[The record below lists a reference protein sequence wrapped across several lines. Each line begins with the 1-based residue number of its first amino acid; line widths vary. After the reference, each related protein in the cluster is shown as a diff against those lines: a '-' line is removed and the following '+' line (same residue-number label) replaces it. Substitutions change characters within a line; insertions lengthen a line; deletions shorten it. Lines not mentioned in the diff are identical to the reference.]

1 MALVYYFNSPTSASC
16 HATFLLGWE
25 GGGWVGACCMPDVFS
40 DSNQKNGPVQFDGF
54 RQCQSAFE
62 SGKIASDGAQRTDN
76 LGTQVL
82 MARDRWDEQ
91 TPPANGVSFFSFFLS
106 L

>member
-1 MALVYYFNSPTSASC
+1 MA
-16 HATFLLGWE
+16 
-25 GGGWVGACCMPDVFS
+25 
-40 DSNQKNGPVQFDGF
+40 
-54 RQCQSAFE
+54 
-62 SGKIASDGAQRTDN
+62 SGSVKVHLNPEKLHQMELKEQTN